1 MKSIEV
7 SIGGRKYPVKV
18 TEEEE
23 ILVRDIVNEVN
34 QKVKDFQAQYRT
46 KDKQDHLSMA
56 LLTYALQSAKQQGT
70 DGLMDQIQEKTQSL
84 FSALEAIEP

>member
-23 ILVRDIVNEVN
+23 ILVLDIVKEVN
-34 QKVKDFQAQYRT
+34 QKLRDFQTRYRT

-56 LLTYALQSAKQQGT
+56 LLTYALESAKQKGS

-84 FSALEAIEP
+84 FSALEAIEK

>member
-7 SIGGRKYPVKV
+7 NIAGRKYPVKV

-23 ILVRDIVNEVN
+23 ILVLDIVNEVN
-34 QKVKDFQAQYRT
+34 QKLKDFQTTYRM

-56 LLTYALQSAKQQGT
+56 LLTYALDNAKQKGSS
-70 DGLMDQIQEKTQSL
+70 GIMDEIQKKTQSL
-84 FSALEAIEP
+84 FSALEAIDP

>member
-23 ILVRDIVNEVN
+23 VLVLDAVKEVN
-34 QKVKDFQAQYRT
+34 QKLKDFQSTYRM

-56 LLTYALQSAKQQGT
+56 LLTYALDNAKQKGSS
-70 DGLMDQIQEKTQSL
+70 GLMDQIQEKTQSL
-84 FSALEAIEP
+84 FSALEAIKP

>member
-18 TEEEE
+18 TDEEE
-23 ILVRDIVNEVN
+23 ILVLDIVKEVN
-34 QKVKDFQAQYRT
+34 QKLRDFQTTYRT

-56 LLTYALQSAKQQGT
+56 LLTYALENAKQTGSS
-70 DGLMDQIQEKTQSL
+70 GLMDQIQEKTQNL
-84 FSALEAIEP
+84 FTALEAIDP

>member
-23 ILVRDIVNEVN
+23 ILVLDIVSEVN
-34 QKVKDFQAQYRT
+34 QKLKDFQTSYRG

-56 LLTYALQSAKQQGT
+56 LLTYALESAKQKGS
-70 DGLMDQIQEKTQSL
+70 DGLMDQIQQKTKSL
-84 FSALEAIEP
+84 FSALEAIDP